1 MRSRVTAGWYELQQ
15 RLWFLPAVITGL
27 AVALAFLTLRI
38 DQELLRDRDPGPGWI
53 FGGGAEGA
61 RGVLA
66 AISGTMVTVTALV
79 FSITVVSLQLAS
91 SQLTPR
97 VLRSFMADRGNQ
109 IVLGFFIGTFT
120 YALLVLRAVRSP
132 LEDTGSFVP
141 SLSVTV
147 SIALALISVALLI
160 YYVHHAAN
168 AMRAAVVIDRAAR
181 VTLDLVERLYANDDA
196 AQLPPLPAHWQ
207 PAGVATVVRAGEGG
221 YLQGVDERSLLTS
234 AEEHAAVVRVELR
247 VGEFAL
253 PGGVI
258 ASVWPEINPKQR
270 DGWERAIRAALP
282 LGLERTPQTDIEL
295 GMQQLV
301 DIAVK
306 ALSPG
311 INDPSTAKLCI
322 DRLGEVLVALGNRG
336 SPAAVCRGEDG
347 SVRLVLHPPPFDRLV
362 SLAFD
367 QIRHYGVADPTL
379 AAHLVTT
386 LGMVAALLPISRQE
400 PMVRQGRLILAAAE
414 TEIALAD
421 DRETVARAGAWVSA
435 GECGVARCRGGR
447 ADA

>member
-1 MRSRVTAGWYELQQ
+1 MRSRVTDRWSELQQ
-15 RLWFLPAVITGL
+15 RLWFLPAVITIL

-38 DQELLRDRDPGPGWI
+38 DREVLRDRESDLGWI

-109 IVLGFFIGTFT
+109 AVLGFFIGTFT

-132 LEDTGSFVP
+132 LEDEGGFVP
-141 SLSVTV
+141 SLSVTI

-160 YYVHHAAN
+160 YYIHHAAN

-181 VTLDLVERLYANDDA
+181 VTLDLVERLYPEENAGDD
-196 AQLPPLPAHWQ
+196 LPRHARWQ
-207 PAGVATVVRAGEGG
+207 SSGVATIVRADEGG
-221 YLQGVDERSLLTS
+221 YLQGVDETSLLGL
-234 AEEHAAVVRVELR
+234 AEERATVVRVEPM
-247 VGEFAL
+247 VGEFVL
-253 PGGVI
+253 PGAII
-258 ASVWPEINPKQR
+258 AFAWPEIDPERR
-270 DGWERAIRAALP
+270 DEVERQIRSALP
-282 LGLERTPQTDIEL
+282 LGFERTPRADLEL

-311 INDPSTAKLCI
+311 INDPSTAMLCI

-336 SPAAVCRGEDG
+336 TLEAVRCGDDG
-347 SVRLVLHPPPFDRLV
+347 SVRLVLHPPSFDRLV
-362 SLAFD
+362 RRAFD
-367 QIRHYGVADPTL
+367 QIRHYGVADPLL
-379 AAHLVTT
+379 AAHLVAT
-386 LGMVAALLPISRQE
+386 LGKVAALLPVIRQE
-400 PMVRQGRLILAAAE
+400 PLIRQARLVLVAAA
-414 TEIALAD
+414 TEITLPEDCEAV
-421 DRETVARAGAWVSA
+421 RRAGAWLDAVEA
-435 GECGVARCRGGR
+435 GAASGCGGAG
-447 ADA
+447 A